1 MRAKRL
7 GRGLSGLIGRT
18 TPETRDGASTEAPA
32 KADGGAPTAPPVV
45 APVATPGVAT
55 SGSTA
60 DSILRIAPDQISR
73 NPYQPR
79 TRFEAEDLAQ
89 LKESIREHGILQPL
103 VVRHSPAGMEL
114 VAGERRLRASID
126 LGLETVP
133 VVVRKTS
140 DEEMQT
146 LALVENLQR
155 VDLNPIEKAR
165 ALRAMMLNFSLTQEV
180 VAAKVGKARATIANL
195 LRLMDLPE
203 IIQEM
208 VEDGRLSGAQA
219 RGILQVKGD
228 AARLALARD
237 VVRRGLSVRKI
248 EQIARRQSRPTDRSK
263 DAAPNPY
270 IVDVEERLT
279 RALGARVKLKM
290 RRRGGA
296 IEIQFANN
304 DELDGLIEKLE
315 D

>member
-18 TPETRDGASTEAPA
+18 TPKDRKATGGAPEADSSP
-32 KADGGAPTAPPVV
+32 APTAPTAPEVVEPVV
-45 APVATPGVAT
+45 PAADGITKVAP
-55 SGSTA
+55 SK
-60 DSILRIAPDQISR
+60 IAR

-79 TRFEAEDLAQ
+79 TRFEAGQLAE

-103 VVRHSPAGMEL
+103 VVRRSAAGMEL
-114 VAGERRLRASID
+114 VAGERRLRAATD
-126 LGLETVP
+126 LGLEAVP
-133 VVVRKTS
+133 VVIRETT

-165 ALRAMMLNFSLTQEV
+165 ALKAMMQNFGFTQEA
-180 VAAKVGKARATIANL
+180 VASKVGKARATIGNL
-195 LRLMDLPE
+195 LRLLDLPE

-208 VEDGRLSGAQA
+208 VEDGRLTGAQG

-228 AARLALARD
+228 AARLSLARD
-237 VVRRGLSVRKI
+237 VVKRGLSVRKI
-248 EQIARRQSRPTDRSK
+248 EQIARRQSRGGQRSK

-270 IVDVEERLT
+270 VVDVEERLT
-279 RALGARVKLKM
+279 RALGARVKLRM
-290 RRRGGA
+290 RRRGGV
-296 IEIQFANN
+296 IEVQFANN
-304 DELDGLIEKLE
+304 DELDGLIERLE
-315 D
+315 DN